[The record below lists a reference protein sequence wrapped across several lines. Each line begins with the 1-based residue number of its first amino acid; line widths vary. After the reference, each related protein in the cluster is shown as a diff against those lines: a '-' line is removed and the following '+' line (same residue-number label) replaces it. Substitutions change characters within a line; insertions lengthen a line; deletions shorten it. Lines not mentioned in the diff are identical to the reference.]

1 MCCYVS
7 SIELV
12 KVVLDNVRLRIP
24 KHIPKFLTQI
34 GESQFVDCDQQQA
47 ALFRKQFGPLVDD
60 DEAKQFTAAA
70 YDVLLTAKIVLDALG
85 IRFWI
90 SSGTCLG
97 KWRCFKFV
105 AYDAMCFNLF
115 L

>member
-60 DEAKQFTAAA
+60 DE
-70 YDVLLTAKIVLDALG
+70 
-85 IRFWI
+85 
-90 SSGTCLG
+90 SSLQQ
-97 KWRCFKFV
+97 V
-105 AYDAMCFNLF
+105 PMMCYSQQRLF
-115 L
+115 